1 MKKRNF
7 YIFLT
12 SMILLCSLSNS
23 AKAAEEIAFVSG
35 IFRRNVSIKNIELI
49 SKGQNVKGILNDL
62 SKFGNEEP
70 DKIATILNQKIELPI
85 VLTSKL
91 MYTKIGEV
99 FIKRIAKIIYPLK
112 VQQESVSIPAI
123 RAAVINGLIEG
134 NGEINFILFL
144 KAYPNKVIAV
154 NVPALFDVMNKVES
168 ISELVKFFSNSPLE
182 GLKNGT
188 MKT

>member
-1 MKKRNF
+1 MNKIKIE
-7 YIFLT
+7 IFLT
-12 SMILLCSLSNS
+12 SIILFFSLNSS

-49 SKGQNVKGILNDL
+49 SQGKNVKGILNDL
-62 SKFGNEEP
+62 SKIGNEEP
-70 DKIATILNQKIELPI
+70 DKITTILNQKIELPI

-91 MYTKIGEV
+91 MYTRIGEV

-112 VQQESVSIPAI
+112 VQEESVSIPAI

-134 NGEINFILFL
+134 KGEINLILFL
-144 KAYPNKVIAV
+144 KSYPNKVIAV
-154 NVPALFDVMNKVES
+154 NVPALFDVINKVES
-168 ISELVKFFSNSPLE
+168 ISELVQFFSNSPLE